1 VGSTWQRGREGR
13 GVTVREGGFLGCGL
27 DLELGQIVSP
37 GALLYF
43 YFLSSFLFLFSLNLS
58 YLLQKG
64 FKSIQTTFRNFLKF
78 KIIIQ
83 NSNIQVFIIKNNFL
97 QNHMKWPKVFFYLHN
112 ANRNWV

>member
-43 YFLSSFLFLFSLNLS
+43 YFFLLFSFLISVSFVSFAKRLQINSNHFQKFS
-58 YLLQKG
+58 K
-64 FKSIQTTFRNFLKF
+64 
-78 KIIIQ
+78 IQ
-83 NSNIQVFIIKNNFL
+83 N
-97 QNHMKWPKVFFYLHN
+97 NHTEQ
-112 ANRNWV
+112 